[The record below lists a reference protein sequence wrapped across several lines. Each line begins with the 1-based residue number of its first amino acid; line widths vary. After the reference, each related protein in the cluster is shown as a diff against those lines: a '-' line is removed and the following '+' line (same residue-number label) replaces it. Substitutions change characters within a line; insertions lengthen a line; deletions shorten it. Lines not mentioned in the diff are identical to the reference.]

1 MICHIRRASAY
12 TANRAVCR
20 HFSGV
25 LMCRKNLCKLLS
37 ISALSFGLGIL
48 VSFFIPEGVLV
59 VMEALLI
66 MAVGVLC
73 FFEK

>member
-1 MICHIRRASAY
+1 
-12 TANRAVCR
+12 
-20 HFSGV
+20 
-25 LMCRKNLCKLLS
+25 MCRKNLCKILS

-59 VMEALLI
+59 IMEALLI